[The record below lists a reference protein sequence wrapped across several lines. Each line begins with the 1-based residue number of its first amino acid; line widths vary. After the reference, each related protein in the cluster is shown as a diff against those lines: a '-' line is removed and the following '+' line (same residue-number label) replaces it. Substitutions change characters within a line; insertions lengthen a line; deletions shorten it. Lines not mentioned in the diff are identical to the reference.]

1 MTLQAKLIAAL
12 SLLLAIGLAC
22 AGCVWWGYGLGID
35 HTKAKQADIE
45 AARQQT
51 RDDAQKGAANAISKA
66 AAENTRVET
75 RIKTVTREVPVYR
88 DVACSHDD
96 RVFDDL
102 NRALRGEPAG
112 GGVLPAGSGGA
123 AGQADGLQH

>member
-1 MTLQAKLIAAL
+1 MTIQAKIIAAL
-12 SLLLAIGLAC
+12 SLLLALGLAC
-22 AGCVWWGYGLGID
+22 AACTWWGYGMGID
-35 HTKAKQADIE
+35 HAQAKQADIE

-51 RDDAQKGAANAISKA
+51 RDDAAKGAGNAIAKA
-66 AAENTRVET
+66 AAEHTRVET

-88 DVACSHDD
+88 DAACAHDD

-112 GGVLPAGSGGA
+112 GGLVPAGSGGA
-123 AGQADGLQH
+123 TGQADGVQH